1 MSTKEHRP
9 EGSSAASSGAGPAT
23 PPVPTVSD
31 GPRTERRPYRAP
43 HQGLKLGLKVAATLL
58 VIGGG
63 VGWALYSTADDAFQ
77 YYKHVDE
84 IADQLDA
91 WQGKPLELHGFV
103 LPGTIQRR
111 LDREQQ
117 QLEYKFTEINCDRQ
131 VEVRYA
137 GVVPD
142 TFKDA
147 AEVVV
152 KGKFTGNLFQATE
165 ILAKCPSKYQM
176 QTGQTTMCARGAG
189 N

>member
-9 EGSSAASSGAGPAT
+9 EGSSAMSSGAGPGT

-31 GPRTERRPYRAP
+31 GPRAERRPYRAP
-43 HQGLKLGLKVAATLL
+43 HQGLKLGLKIAATLL

-63 VGWALYSTADDAFQ
+63 VGWALYATAGDAFQ

-103 LPGTIQRR
+103 LRAPSSAVSTATGSSSNTSSPRSTATGR
-111 LDREQQ
+111 WR
-117 QLEYKFTEINCDRQ
+117 
-131 VEVRYA
+131 VRYA

-152 KGKFTGNLFQATE
+152 KGTFTGNLFQATE

-176 QTGQTTMCARGAG
+176 QTGQTNMCARGAG

>member
-176 QTGQTTMCARGAG
+176 QIGQTTMCARGAG